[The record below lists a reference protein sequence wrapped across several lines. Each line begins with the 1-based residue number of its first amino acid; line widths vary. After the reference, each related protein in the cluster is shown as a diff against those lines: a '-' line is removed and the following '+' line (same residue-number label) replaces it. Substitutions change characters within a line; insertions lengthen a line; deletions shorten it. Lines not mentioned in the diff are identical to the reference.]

1 MRAALNTQMDPLERA
16 HAVLARAA
24 AASSAA
30 AHVLPARAALAS
42 SVHAHTAQVAGLR
55 AAARAHAQAC
65 TAAQRSQVEAESAA
79 ALSRARLLQLMR
91 LTADALG
98 AVLPDEV
105 LAGCAA
111 GLAAA
116 PPLPVDDPA
125 LPYSLREPLKQQARL
140 LAGGGA
146 ATPCLAGRSRSR
158 LGGGGSASPGGAG
171 GAVGAL
177 ALTRPDV
184 LEAAQAG
191 AQGGDEQ
198 VLGERGHG
206 ALLALAAGWVR
217 GDVAR
222 RERMRQ

>member
-1 MRAALNTQMDPLERA
+1 MDPLERA

-42 SVHAHTAQVAGLR
+42 SVHAHTAQVASLR

-111 GLAAA
+111 AGLAAA

-146 ATPCLAGRSRSR
+146 ATPFLAGRARSR
-158 LGGGGSASPGGAG
+158 LGGGGSGSPSGGG